1 MKIIIFDGSFKTTTF
16 INRLIEGLANEHEVF
31 VLGFNENTKIKI
43 ASVHYI
49 GLGSNTSIITFIIR
63 SLQLRGFN
71 IVLQCKLFLQLFNRE
86 KNAIRNENIQMAI
99 NTIQPDILHFQW
111 VSLLVYLEFLK
122 LPKHTKT
129 ILSQRGYQI
138 NVRPFIN
145 QDNKVFL
152 NEVFS
157 KLDGF
162 HSVSNAIQKK
172 SNEIY
177 ASPLKIDHVV
187 YSGFN
192 VDSFRFKST
201 WNTNKKIQI
210 LSIGRDHWVKD
221 YRTALLTMSILKMN
235 KISFHYTVVGINKS
249 EELLFLVNELNLSDK
264 VTFVDK
270 IPQEEVYEKM
280 LTSDIFLLPSIEE
293 GIANVCIEAML
304 CKLPVIS
311 TNCGGMSELIIDNKT
326 GFLVPTR
333 NPQAIVYSTL
343 ALLSKDA
350 KEVDEIVS
358 NAYIKALK
366 QHSNA
371 NMVRGMEEL
380 YRNVLNVRL

>member
-1 MKIIIFDGSFKTTTF
+1 MKIVIFDGTFKTTTF

-31 VLGFNENTKIKI
+31 VLGFNETIKSKII
-43 ASVHYI
+43 GVHYV
-49 GLGSNTSIITFIIR
+49 GLGPNTSKLIFIFR
-63 SLQLRGFN
+63 SAKLRAFN
-71 IVLQCKLFLQLFNRE
+71 FIKQFKLFLQLLKGLKSEISQDNFQ
-86 KNAIRNENIQMAI
+86 IAI
-99 NTIQPDILHFQW
+99 NKIQPDILHFQW

-129 ILSQRGYQI
+129 ILSQRGYHI

-162 HSVSNAIQKK
+162 HSVSKAIQKK

-187 YSGFN
+187 YSGFDT
-192 VDSFRFKST
+192 DSFRFKNT

-221 YRTALLTMSILKMN
+221 YRSAILAMSILKE
-235 KISFHYTVVGINKS
+235 KQISFHYTIVGVHNP
-249 EELLFLVNELNLSDK
+249 EELLFLVNDMNLKDS
-264 VTFVDK
+264 VTFLNS

-280 LTSDIFLLPSIEE
+280 LESDLFLLPSVEE
-293 GIANVCIEAML
+293 GIANVCVEAML
-304 CKLPVIS
+304 SKLPVLS
-311 TNCGGMSELIIDNKT
+311 TDCGGMSELIVDNET

-333 NPQAIVYSTL
+333 NPKAL
-343 ALLSKDA
+343 ADKISIFSKLQ
-350 KEVDEIVS
+350 EIDILQLV
-358 NAYIKALK
+358 NAAYIKATTQHTSK
-366 QHSNA
+366 Q
-371 NMVRGMEEL
+371 MVDGMISL
-380 YRNVLNVRL
+380 YKKVYENN

>member
-31 VLGFNENTKIKI
+31 VLGFNENTKTKI
-43 ASVHYI
+43 AGVHYI

-71 IVLQCKLFLQLFNRE
+71 IVLQCKLFLQLFNRR
-86 KNAIRNENIQMAI
+86 KNTIRNENIQMAI

-129 ILSQRGYQI
+129 ILSQRGSQI
-138 NVRPFIN
+138 NIVPFI
-145 QDNKVFL
+145 DTYNKKLL
-152 NEVFS
+152 NRFF
-157 KLDGF
+157 KKIDGF
-162 HSVSNAIQKK
+162 HSVSAAIQKK
-172 SNEIY
+172 SNLIY
-177 ASPLKIDHVV
+177 NDTNKIDEVV
-187 YSGFN
+187 YSGFDIGN
-192 VDSFRFKST
+192 FPCKGYNQFD
-201 WNTNKKIQI
+201 KKIRV
-210 LSIGRDHWVKD
+210 LSVGREHWVKD
-221 YRTALLTMSILKMN
+221 YRTAILAMDLLHKNNID
-235 KISFHYTVVGINKS
+235 FHYTIVGVDKS
-249 EELLFLVNELNLSDK
+249 EELLYLVSELGLKNQI
-264 VTFVDK
+264 TFIDR
-270 IPQEEVYEKM
+270 IPQKAVYKKM
-280 LTSDIFLLPSIEE
+280 IASDLFLLPSIEE

-350 KEVDEIVS
+350 KEVDKIVS
-358 NAYIKALK
+358 NAYMKALK
-366 QHSNA
+366 QHSITS
-371 NMVRGMEEL
+371 MVRGMEEL
-380 YRNVLNVRL
+380 YRNVFNTSL

>member
-31 VLGFNENTKIKI
+31 VLGFNENTKTKI
-43 ASVHYI
+43 AGVHYI
-49 GLGSNTSIITFIIR
+49 GLGSNTSTITFIIR
-63 SLQLRGFN
+63 SSQLRGFN

-129 ILSQRGYQI
+129 ILSQRGYHI

-162 HSVSNAIQKK
+162 HSVSKAIQKK

-177 ASPLKIDHVV
+177 TSPLKIDRVV
-187 YSGFN
+187 YSGF
-192 VDSFRFKST
+192 DEDLFRFKNT
-201 WNTNKKIQI
+201 WNTNKKLQI
-210 LSIGRDHWVKD
+210 LSIGRNHWIKD
-221 YRTALLTMSILKMN
+221 YRTAINAMAILK
-235 KISFHYTVVGINKS
+235 KRDIQFHYTIIGIEED
-249 EELLFLVNELNLSDK
+249 EELFFMVSDLGLVENVSFISPLSQDK
-264 VTFVDK
+264 VYDK
-270 IPQEEVYEKM
+270 MIA
-280 LTSDIFLLPSIEE
+280 SDLLLLPSIEE
-293 GIANVCIEAML
+293 GIANVCIEAMF

-311 TNCGGMSELIIDNKT
+311 TNCGGMEELIIHKET
-326 GFLVPTR
+326 GFIIPIR
-333 NPQAIVYSTL
+333 NEHAMANELIEFYR
-343 ALLSKDA
+343 LSKSRI
-350 KEVDEIVS
+350 ETIVQ
-358 NAYIKALK
+358 NARVKVEN
-366 QHSNA
+366 QHSVDK
-371 NMVRGMEEL
+371 MVNGIEEL
-380 YRNVLNVRL
+380 YYSVINK

>member
-16 INRLIEGLANEHEVF
+16 INRLIEGLANEHKVF
-31 VLGFNENTKIKI
+31 VLGFNENTKTKI
-43 ASVHYI
+43 AGVHYI
-49 GLGSNTSIITFIIR
+49 GLGSNTSTITFIIR

-129 ILSQRGYQI
+129 ILSQRGYHI

-192 VDSFRFKST
+192 EDLFRFKNT
-201 WNTNKKIQI
+201 WNTNKKLQI
-210 LSIGRDHWVKD
+210 LSIGRNHWIKD
-221 YRTALLTMSILKMN
+221 YRTAINAMAILK
-235 KISFHYTVVGINKS
+235 KRDIQFHYTIIGIEED
-249 EELLFLVNELNLSDK
+249 EELFFMVSDLGLVENVSFISPLSQDK
-264 VTFVDK
+264 VYDK
-270 IPQEEVYEKM
+270 MIA
-280 LTSDIFLLPSIEE
+280 SDLLLLPSIEE
-293 GIANVCIEAML
+293 GIANVCIEAMF

-311 TNCGGMSELIIDNKT
+311 TDCGGMSELISDTET

-333 NPQAIVYSTL
+333 SPESIANKIEIFSEMQTTEIIKMVNKAYDKAKLQHNNQQMIDNMLSLYEKVY
-343 ALLSKDA
+343 
-350 KEVDEIVS
+350 E
-358 NAYIKALK
+358 N
-366 QHSNA
+366 N
-371 NMVRGMEEL
+371 
-380 YRNVLNVRL
+380 

>member
-1 MKIIIFDGSFKTTTF
+1 MKIIIFDGTFKTTTF

-31 VLGFNENTKIKI
+31 VLGFNETIKSKII
-43 ASVHYI
+43 GVHYV
-49 GLGSNTSIITFIIR
+49 GLGPNTSKLIFIFR
-63 SLQLRGFN
+63 SAKLRAFN
-71 IVLQCKLFLQLFNRE
+71 FIKQFKLFLQLLKGLKSEISQDNFQ
-86 KNAIRNENIQMAI
+86 IAI
-99 NTIQPDILHFQW
+99 NKIQPDILHFQW

-129 ILSQRGYQI
+129 ILSQRGYHI

-162 HSVSNAIQKK
+162 HSVSKAIQKK

-177 ASPLKIDHVV
+177 ASPQKIDHVV
-187 YSGFN
+187 YSGFDI
-192 VDSFRFKST
+192 DSFGFKNT

-221 YRTALLTMSILKMN
+221 YRTALLTMSILKKN
-235 KISFHYTVVGINKS
+235 KISFHYTVVGVNKS
-249 EELLFLVNELNLSDK
+249 EELLFLVNELNLTDS
-264 VTFVDK
+264 VTLLNS

-280 LTSDIFLLPSIEE
+280 LESDLFLLPSVEE
-293 GIANVCIEAML
+293 GIANVCVEAML
-304 CKLPVIS
+304 SKLPVLS
-311 TNCGGMSELIIDNKT
+311 TDCGGMSELLVDSET

-333 NPQAIVYSTL
+333 CPKTIAHKIL
-343 ALLSKDA
+343 IFSKLQ
-350 KEVDEIVS
+350 EIDVLQLV
-358 NAYIKALK
+358 NAAYIKATT
-366 QHSNA
+366 QHNSEQ
-371 NMVRGMEEL
+371 MVDGMISL
-380 YRNVLNVRL
+380 YKKVYENN

>member
-1 MKIIIFDGSFKTTTF
+1 MKIVIFDGSFKTTTF
-16 INRLIEGLANEHEVF
+16 INRLIKGLANEHEVF
-31 VLGFNENTKIKI
+31 VLGFNENTKTKI
-43 ASVHYI
+43 AGVHYI

-63 SLQLRGFN
+63 SSQLRGFN
-71 IVLQCKLFLQLFNRE
+71 IVLQCKLFLQLFNRR
-86 KNAIRNENIQMAI
+86 KNTIRNENIQMAI

-111 VSLLVYLEFLK
+111 VSLLVYLEFLI

-129 ILSQRGYQI
+129 ILSQRGYHI

-157 KLDGF
+157 KLAGF
-162 HSVSNAIQKK
+162 HSVSKAIQKK

-177 ASPLKIDHVV
+177 ASPLKFDHVV

-192 VDSFRFKST
+192 VDSFRFKNT

-210 LSIGRDHWVKD
+210 LSIGRDHWIKD
-221 YRTALLTMSILKMN
+221 YRTALQTMSILKKN

-249 EELLFLVNELNLSDK
+249 EELLFLVNELNLTDY
-264 VTFVDK
+264 VTFLNT

-280 LTSDIFLLPSIEE
+280 LTSDIFLLPSVEE

-304 CKLPVIS
+304 SKLPVLS
-311 TNCGGMSELIIDNKT
+311 TDCGGMSELISDTET

-333 NPQAIVYSTL
+333 SPESIANKIEIFSEMQTTEIIKMVNKAYDKAKLQHNNQQMVDNMLSLYGKVY
-343 ALLSKDA
+343 
-350 KEVDEIVS
+350 E
-358 NAYIKALK
+358 N
-366 QHSNA
+366 N
-371 NMVRGMEEL
+371 
-380 YRNVLNVRL
+380 

>member
-1 MKIIIFDGSFKTTTF
+1 MKIVIFDGSFKTTTF
-16 INRLIEGLANEHEVF
+16 INRLIEGLANEHKVF
-31 VLGFNENTKIKI
+31 VLGFNENTKTKI
-43 ASVHYI
+43 AGVHYI
-49 GLGSNTSIITFIIR
+49 GLGSNTSTITFIIR

-177 ASPLKIDHVV
+177 TSPLKIDRVV
-187 YSGFN
+187 YSGF
-192 VDSFRFKST
+192 DEDLFRFKNT
-201 WNTNKKIQI
+201 WNTNKKLQI
-210 LSIGRDHWVKD
+210 LSIGRNHWIKD
-221 YRTALLTMSILKMN
+221 YRTAINAMAILK
-235 KISFHYTVVGINKS
+235 KRDIQFHYTIIGIEED
-249 EELLFLVNELNLSDK
+249 EELFFMVSDLGLVENVSFISPLSQYKVYDK
-264 VTFVDK
+264 M
-270 IPQEEVYEKM
+270 IA
-280 LTSDIFLLPSIEE
+280 SDLLLLPSIEE
-293 GIANVCIEAML
+293 GIANVCIEAMF

-311 TNCGGMSELIIDNKT
+311 TNCGGMEELIIHKET
-326 GFLVPTR
+326 GFIIPIR
-333 NPQAIVYSTL
+333 NEHAMANELIEFYR
-343 ALLSKDA
+343 LSKSRI
-350 KEVDEIVS
+350 ETIVQ
-358 NAYIKALK
+358 NARVKVEN
-366 QHSNA
+366 QHSIDK
-371 NMVRGMEEL
+371 MVNGIEEL
-380 YRNVLNVRL
+380 YYSVINK

>member
-1 MKIIIFDGSFKTTTF
+1 MKIVIFDGTFKTTTF

-31 VLGFNENTKIKI
+31 VLGFNENTKTKI
-43 ASVHYI
+43 AGVHYI
-49 GLGSNTSIITFIIR
+49 GLGSNISIITFIIR

-86 KNAIRNENIQMAI
+86 KNAIRNENIQIAI
-99 NTIQPDILHFQW
+99 SKIKPDILHFQW
-111 VSLLVYLEFLK
+111 VSVLSYLENLK

-129 ILSQRGYQI
+129 ILSQRGYHI

-152 NEVFS
+152 NEFFS

-162 HSVSNAIQKK
+162 HSVSKAIQKK

-187 YSGFN
+187 YSGF
-192 VDSFRFKST
+192 DEDLFRFKNT

-210 LSIGRDHWVKD
+210 LSIGRDHWKKD
-221 YRTALLTMSILKMN
+221 YRSAILAMSILKEK
-235 KISFHYTVVGINKS
+235 KIPFHYTVVGVNKS
-249 EELLFLVNELNLSDK
+249 EELLFLVNELNLTDS
-264 VTFVDK
+264 VTFLNS

-280 LTSDIFLLPSIEE
+280 LESDLFLLPSVEE

-304 CKLPVIS
+304 SKLPVLS
-311 TNCGGMSELIIDNKT
+311 TDCGGMSELIVDSET

-333 NPQAIVYSTL
+333 NPKAL
-343 ALLSKDA
+343 ADKISIFSKLQ
-350 KEVDEIVS
+350 EIDILQLV
-358 NAYIKALK
+358 NAAYIKATTQHTSK
-366 QHSNA
+366 Q
-371 NMVRGMEEL
+371 MVDGMISL
-380 YRNVLNVRL
+380 YKKVYENN